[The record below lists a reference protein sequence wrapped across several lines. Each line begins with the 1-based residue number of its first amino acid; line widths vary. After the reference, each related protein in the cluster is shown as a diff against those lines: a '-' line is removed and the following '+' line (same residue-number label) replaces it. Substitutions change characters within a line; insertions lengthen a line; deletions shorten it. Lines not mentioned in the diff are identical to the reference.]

1 MDFKDEV
8 GLIQPIPGVF
18 LKFVFE
24 KSAVFPEHYPLK
36 KYPEVAIAGRSNS
49 GKSSFINSWAQSKLA
64 KVSGSPGKTRLLN
77 FFLVENKLRL
87 VDTPGY
93 GFASRP
99 ANERKSW
106 QVMIE
111 TYLSSREDLKGLV
124 LIMDI
129 RRMWSEEEQM
139 LADWCHAQGIQIF
152 VALNKADKVTQKIK
166 YAATKNIEAQ
176 GFKPFVI
183 SSKSKKGVEK
193 LIQNIWT
200 EWVLKPDEA
209 GRDLDD
215 NLDMDPEFEDYSEEE

>member
-1 MDFKDEV
+1 M
-8 GLIQPIPGVF
+8 
-18 LKFVFE
+18 KFVFE

-64 KVSGSPGKTRLLN
+64 KVSGQPGKTRLLN

-99 ANERKSW
+99 AKERKSW

-111 TYLSSREDLKGLV
+111 TYLSTREDLKGLV

-129 RRMWSEEEQM
+129 RRLWSEEEQM
-139 LADWCHAQGIQIF
+139 LADWCHAQGLQIF

-166 YAATKNIEAQ
+166 YAAVKNIEAQ
-176 GFKPFVI
+176 GFKPFII
-183 SSKSKKGVEK
+183 SSKTKKGVEK
-193 LIQNIWT
+193 LIQSIWT
-200 EWVLKPDEA
+200 EWVLKSSPLEEDSDSEAEIDE
-209 GRDLDD
+209 D
-215 NLDMDPEFEDYSEEE
+215 EDINSEWDENH

>member
-1 MDFKDEV
+1 M
-8 GLIQPIPGVF
+8 
-18 LKFVFE
+18 KFVFE
-24 KSAVFPEHYPLK
+24 KSAVFPEHYPKK

-64 KVSGSPGKTRLLN
+64 KVSGQPGKTRLLN

-93 GFASRP
+93 GFASRS

-106 QVMIE
+106 QTMIE
-111 TYLSSREDLKGLV
+111 TYLSTREDLKGLI

-129 RRMWSEEEQM
+129 RRLWSEEEQM

-183 SSKSKKGVEK
+183 SSKTKKGVEK

-200 EWVLKPDEA
+200 EWVLKNEESSKQLED
-209 GRDLDD
+209 DLQETEYIDA
-215 NLDMDPEFEDYSEEE
+215 SEEE

>member
-1 MDFKDEV
+1 M
-8 GLIQPIPGVF
+8 
-18 LKFVFE
+18 KFVFE
-24 KSAVFPEHYPLK
+24 KSAVFPEHYPKK

-64 KVSGSPGKTRLLN
+64 KVSGQPGKTRLLN

-93 GFASRP
+93 GFASRS

-106 QVMIE
+106 QAMIE
-111 TYLSSREDLKGLV
+111 TYLSTREDLKGLV

-176 GFKPFVI
+176 GFKPFII
-183 SSKSKKGVEK
+183 SSKTKKGVEK

-200 EWVLKPDEA
+200 EWVLQGEKGTEDLGVSEEVDEA
-209 GRDLDD
+209 ISFD
-215 NLDMDPEFEDYSEEE
+215 EER